1 MWNSKPTYP
10 PKSSLMTE
18 PLAETPQPANSI
30 AARVSALPQPG
41 AAVIGKTITI
51 AGDITGT
58 EPLHIEGRVKGS
70 IALEGAYLNIGP
82 GAVLQSNVSA
92 REVVVR
98 GSLTGKVNVSERID
112 IRNGGSL
119 VGDVSAHSVS
129 IEEGA
134 YFKGSIDMRRSE
146 STRQSPQPVSTS
158 TSPKLVEPER
168 AKAVSA

>member
-1 MWNSKPTYP
+1 
-10 PKSSLMTE
+10 MTE
-18 PLAETPQPANSI
+18 PLVESPRPPNTI

-51 AGDITGT
+51 AGDITGA
-58 EPLHIEGRVKGS
+58 EALHIEGRVKGR
-70 IALEGAYLNIGP
+70 IGLEGAYLNIGP
-82 GAVLQSNVSA
+82 EAVVQSDISA

-98 GSLTGKVNVSERID
+98 GTLTGQVNVSERID

-146 STRQSPQPVSTS
+146 STRQSAPSVSIS

-168 AKAVSA
+168 ATVVSA